1 MKICKAFKEDLD
13 EILKLQYLAYQSE
26 AKLFKTQ
33 DIPPLKQTLE
43 EVEHEYNTG
52 EMSIISH
59 NKIQQ

>member
-33 DIPPLKQTLE
+33 AIPP
-43 EVEHEYNTG
+43 
-52 EMSIISH
+52 
-59 NKIQQ
+59 

>member
-59 NKIQQ
+59 HKIQQ